1 MKVLQIISSNGM
13 YGAEAVVINLARGL
27 EDAGHESLIGVFSH
41 PEEPAPQLFEVARAS
56 GLSACLIPC
65 EGQLDLEVPKRIEA
79 LLAEEKVDLL
89 HAHGYKAD
97 VYVRLASRHV
107 QAPVV
112 ATCHTWHDVGFKDC
126 AYGVID
132 RFALRGF
139 DEIIAVSADVERR
152 LLKAGIKQH
161 RIHRIRNGIDAT
173 VFGNSDRKEYV
184 EDVPLVVGMACRLA
198 HEKGIDLFAEM
209 AANILREQPDVRF
222 RIAGDG
228 DQRVAFEQRLT
239 GLNISSHVEVFGR
252 LDDMSAFYSS
262 LDILVSSS
270 RSEGY
275 PINLLEAMAN
285 GLPIVAT
292 AVGEVPSI
300 VRDHKTGLLVSPG
313 DVQALTDATVSLLQN
328 AEQRRCYGSA
338 AKALAVQ
345 EHSASRMT
353 SEIVE
358 IYRHALQARERNSGR
373 S

>member
-1 MKVLQIISSNGM
+1 MFSND
-13 YGAEAVVINLARGL
+13 RCTR
-27 EDAGHESLIGVFSH
+27 SH
-41 PEEPAPQLFEVARAS
+41 GTR
-56 GLSACLIPC
+56 
-65 EGQLDLEVPKRIEA
+65 
-79 LLAEEKVDLL
+79 
-89 HAHGYKAD
+89 
-97 VYVRLASRHV
+97 
-107 QAPVV
+107 
-112 ATCHTWHDVGFKDC
+112 
-126 AYGVID
+126 
-132 RFALRGF
+132 
-139 DEIIAVSADVERR
+139 
-152 LLKAGIKQH
+152 
-161 RIHRIRNGIDAT
+161 
-173 VFGNSDRKEYV
+173 
-184 EDVPLVVGMACRLA
+184 
-198 HEKGIDLFAEM
+198 
-209 AANILREQPDVRF
+209 
-222 RIAGDG
+222 
-228 DQRVAFEQRLT
+228 T
-239 GLNISSHVEVFGR
+239 GLRTRSATWLRRPGSGEFSSVLEHR
-252 LDDMSAFYSS
+252 MAPS
-262 LDILVSSS
+262 LVSSS

>member
-1 MKVLQIISSNGM
+1 
-13 YGAEAVVINLARGL
+13 
-27 EDAGHESLIGVFSH
+27 
-41 PEEPAPQLFEVARAS
+41 
-56 GLSACLIPC
+56 
-65 EGQLDLEVPKRIEA
+65 
-79 LLAEEKVDLL
+79 
-89 HAHGYKAD
+89 
-97 VYVRLASRHV
+97 
-107 QAPVV
+107 
-112 ATCHTWHDVGFKDC
+112 
-126 AYGVID
+126 
-132 RFALRGF
+132 
-139 DEIIAVSADVERR
+139 
-152 LLKAGIKQH
+152 
-161 RIHRIRNGIDAT
+161 
-173 VFGNSDRKEYV
+173 
-184 EDVPLVVGMACRLA
+184 
-198 HEKGIDLFAEM
+198 
-209 AANILREQPDVRF
+209 LREQPDVRF

-239 GLNISSHVEVFGR
+239 GLNISSHVEVLGR